1 MNEQIQRLSHEL
13 RLFGI
18 HANFEARA
26 AQATSR
32 GYHPLE
38 FLHLLLE
45 DERLYRKDRLG
56 KSLTT
61 RAKFRHLC
69 DLEDWDA
76 GYDRGI
82 NKAQLKDL
90 AALNFY
96 RDNTNLHILGK
107 TGEGKTQLAIA
118 VGKRLCQEGLSVALL
133 PMSLLFEEVSANR
146 SSGTLLGYLR
156 RLAQTKVLIFDDW
169 GLRNYTHDEA
179 TILVEI
185 LEARAKKGPVI
196 VTSQVNPNAWMKL
209 FEDPAIAE
217 AVTDRLRNPS
227 HKIMLKGGSYRERL
241 QPQKQ
246 ETLAKTNAMRQ

>member
-13 RLFGI
+13 RLHGI
-18 HANFEARA
+18 HANFESRA
-26 AQATSR
+26 AQATSK

-76 GYDRGI
+76 SYDRGI
-82 NKAQLKDL
+82 NKAQLKEL
-90 AALNFY
+90 STLGFY
-96 RDNTNLHILGK
+96 RDSTNLHILGK

-118 VGKRLCQEGLSVALL
+118 VGKRLCQEGLSVAFL
-133 PMSLLFEEVSANR
+133 PMSLLFEEVLANR

-156 RLAQTKVLIFDDW
+156 RLSQTKVLIFDDW
-169 GLRNYTHDEA
+169 GLRNYTHEEA
-179 TILVEI
+179 TVLVEI
-185 LEARAKKGPVI
+185 LEARTKKGPVI
-196 VTSQVNPNAWMKL
+196 VTSQVNPNAWIKL

-227 HKIMLKGGSYRERL
+227 QKVTLKGGSYRERL
-241 QPQKQ
+241 QPANQ
-246 ETLAKTNAMRQ
+246 EALAKNNAIRH